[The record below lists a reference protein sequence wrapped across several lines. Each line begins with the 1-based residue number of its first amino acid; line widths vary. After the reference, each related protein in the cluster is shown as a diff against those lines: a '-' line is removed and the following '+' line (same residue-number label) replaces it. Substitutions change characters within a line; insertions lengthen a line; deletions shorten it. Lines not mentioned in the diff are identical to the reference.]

1 MRNLC
6 VILADQLNQEISSL
20 NDFNKDIDEV
30 LICELKKNF
39 IDINHHKKK
48 IVYQI
53 SSMRHFGKELDAQ
66 GFKTNYLKLDDPK
79 NQNSYSSE
87 ISKLVQKKDIDR
99 VIVTESSTHTE
110 MKSIQGWQ
118 NSIGR
123 KVEIRKNNLFIC
135 DTNEFESWAQ
145 GRKEL
150 RLEFFYRMLR
160 KKHDVLSIS
169 RNI

>member
-20 NDFNKDIDEV
+20 NDFDKNIDEV
-30 LICELKKNF
+30 LICEFEKNF

-79 NQNSYSSE
+79 NQKIVIHQKFQSSFKRKTL
-87 ISKLVQKKDIDR
+87 IASLLLSHR
-99 VIVTESSTHTE
+99 L
-110 MKSIQGWQ
+110 IQ
-118 NSIGR
+118 R
-123 KVEIRKNNLFIC
+123 
-135 DTNEFESWAQ
+135 
-145 GRKEL
+145 
-150 RLEFFYRMLR
+150 
-160 KKHDVLSIS
+160 
-169 RNI
+169 

>member
-20 NDFNKDIDEV
+20 NDFDKDIDEV

-53 SSMRHFGKELDAQ
+53 SSMRHFGKELDTQ

-87 ISKLVQKKDIDR
+87 ISKLIQKKDIDR
-99 VIVTESSTHTE
+99 VIVTESSNHTE

-118 NSIGR
+118 KIIGR

-135 DTNEFESWAQ
+135 DTDEFESWAQ

-160 KKHDVLSIS
+160 K
-169 RNI
+169 NMMF